1 MNIVNEI
8 IMKLKYL
15 KSKEE
20 INLTALK
27 FLLNNDLQP
36 YFNYDDA
43 YEITINLNNNSL
55 EIKNLSTL
63 EEFGLLKKD
72 NLLEFINKR
81 NKELLFWLK
90 YNNEQISDTKNNM
103 TRVISNDKFILIN
116 RQNDTSQIISLS
128 DFKIKIYGNNYWELK
143 RQPQNNSKIVNL
155 NYNDENK
162 YDVIF
167 KFLEDNL
174 YKKENRVRK
183 RILNL
188 F

>member
-15 KSKEE
+15 KPNEE
-20 INLTALK
+20 INLIALK

-36 YFNYDDA
+36 YFNYNDA

-72 NLLEFINKR
+72 NLLEFINKQ
-81 NKELLFWLK
+81 NKDLLFWFK

-103 TRVISNDKFILIN
+103 TRIISNDKFILIN
-116 RQNDTSQIISLS
+116 SQNDIISLT
-128 DFKIKIYGNNYWELK
+128 DLKIKIYGNNYWELK

-162 YDVIF
+162 YAVIF